1 VCCLLG
7 RAFHNIKGKA
17 AKHAS
22 SFCSGAECFIH
33 GVIHVIE
40 ETGVTSDSI
49 EFLHWYQACWTR
61 WNWPSNPFSKL
72 TTVMRRCT

>member
-1 VCCLLG
+1 MCVILSGLVF
-7 RAFHNIKGKA
+7 RNIKEKA

-22 SFCSGAECFIH
+22 SFCFGAECLIH

-49 EFLHWYQACWTR
+49 EFLYCYRAC
-61 WNWPSNPFSKL
+61 
-72 TTVMRRCT
+72 